1 MRITD
6 DQWVD
11 IPEQTASTGAYSL
24 SGGGLDQIATMG
36 PTQGPQQGPVWDQ
49 AENAYYDMG
58 ASGLYSY
65 DGGNSWEPKRA
76 APIPQSYSLNSP
88 QLDQIATT
96 YAGPTWVDNGTAGGK
111 YVDQWGN
118 ESYDGGNTWMS
129 PGEIQAG
136 AGQPAF
142 APQSWNEPQP
152 IPDTYSLGFNGTAF
166 NGYGDP
172 GAQNPWDTRFDQ
184 QPDQGGGFWGG
195 VKDIAG
201 NVNDFLAPGYTPIAQ
216 VAGGYYNAANSAFD
230 SLTGTTREQR
240 INDQLSGNALVRD
253 VSGGN
258 VDLSQL
264 PYGLGYVTDAALAP
278 ATYVGMGATGGPG
291 ATAWEGVKQVG
302 SGAVGNLAAKFGASD
317 TAESIPLFGDQPA
330 WLRGLEAGAI
340 GGIGAYGAMDAAPG
354 VAKAAGPILKDFNAS
369 EAGEAFGT
377 GIRRNVPEKTVI
389 PDSSRVGIDSGNL
402 RLGAADQSGA
412 FPVYDSNGNFR
423 FNVVQYGGG
432 WASPADLGKVYP
444 TPEAAMEGVLASGSK
459 IATGT
464 PAPMAND
471 RLWFHSTRDMNYDL
485 PDPDMAVGTQTGIT
499 QGPGVYMAADPAKSA
514 GNYGNRTFVTEF
526 DGKVL
531 DLTKPTSFDAP
542 IAPGAPTWAK
552 LYDDVARN
560 LEQNGLPDA
569 AARVRAITPEVVARA
584 KPNAEVATPMSGY
597 AFKQALVDAIGG
609 SRDAD
614 ALWGWSQ
621 RLEDGAVGGKS
632 AKDILGRFADV
643 TGRSD
648 NPKVVAGAYVQ
659 NQLADH
665 GVDALFHHSPRA
677 DGDVLIVLNGKAA
690 RVVADVKNAPDAVKA
705 GATLRDIKR
714 GALTKVL
721 GTDLKTEAGPGEWF
735 TVRKGG
741 AMEGFV
747 RPTDGGWEAS
757 LAPNG
762 GRLGTFP
769 TRAEAIRQF
778 GASKPSLRSFL
789 KGGEEGAV
797 NLGDF
802 AQGAKD
808 VAGFAAPIAARTA
821 LGAGVGA
828 AYGEAS
834 GMGWEKGAA
843 IGGGV
848 GLGFGVLGKAAGAAA
863 SRGVE
868 ARLAKNTRPEAT
880 DKIIEALK
888 KAVPIREDQE
898 ALYSAERG
906 RRAAIASG
914 IVSKSGD
921 FRTGMREST
930 SALAGQLPR
939 ARAFEGV
946 EGQLAPTDVKALFDH
961 IETKFPN
968 ADRYYTAKNATEA
981 LEKVMLG
988 ELPTRSEISLLG
1000 KVFGEDFAQTLLSK
1014 RSLGAKAWE
1023 NAVDAL
1029 NLPRTLMTSWDA
1041 SAPLRQGAILF
1052 AGHPIAGVK
1061 ATGTMIRAMASPK
1074 YAELVRQQIENSPN
1088 ATIYE
1093 KMGLYFADTTSSAA
1107 LTAREEQI
1115 MSRLAGKIPGV
1126 GGSQR
1131 GYTTFLNKLRQDVA
1145 DNFIA
1150 GHPNLSNKELK
1161 DFGHVINIMSGRG
1174 DLPKFLQD
1182 NSAILNAAFAPRYA
1196 MSRLQLPVEMVKAAL
1211 PRALGGTTGAA
1222 SKELARDVIAF
1233 AGTGAAILTLGKLA
1247 GVWNVELDPRS
1258 TDFGKGKMG
1267 NTRFDFWAGEQQI
1280 ARYAAQLVGDPT
1292 RGVDSLKTGQRKTS
1306 TGQIVDANRL
1316 DTIGRW
1322 LQTKKSP
1329 AVGLATDL
1337 LQGKDFVGQP
1347 LDLKTKEGIGNQAWQ
1362 RLAPLFLQDMA
1373 DAAKLSGNQWRA
1385 LSAGP
1390 SAIGAGVQTYQ
1401 DSDYKKR
1408 SDLSK
1413 QTFGKDYFDLTVKQQ
1428 QQVDDAMGGRLSPA
1442 NPQVAAALQKVTT
1455 AQQGAD
1461 SELATGAFTPSKAQA
1476 WRDQYTTNK
1485 DNLRFFKDI
1494 VYADAGTKPGSD
1506 PVLDAYYK
1514 AVDGASAQSG
1524 KVNWDA
1530 VDAYTRSLSTE
1541 DQQYIKDHTGK
1552 IQIDTPT
1559 TRAFEQAKDT
1569 IESAGFFDKRD
1580 KAWAAIQAQ
1589 LPEAKKYASYDEW
1602 YNAKLEAAQK
1612 EWAGQATPEYIDKE
1626 ARKIIDKMAPAKGMK
1641 EYGNLWENGW
1651 IQANPAAAYL
1661 AWKWGYFVPTEEQA
1675 KWINN
1680 AVGAK

>member
-36 PTQGPQQGPVWDQ
+36 PTQGPVWDQ

-96 YAGPTWVDNGTAGGK
+96 PSPYWVDDPRYQGGGY

-118 ESYDGGNTWMS
+118 K
-129 PGEIQAG
+129 G
-136 AGQPAF
+136 AGGTN
-142 APQSWNEPQP
+142 SWEQAQL
-152 IPDTYSLGFNGTAF
+152 IPDLPPSRAEFIDNPQQGQAYDFNAPGFES
-166 NGYGDP
+166 P
-172 GAQNPWDTRFDQ
+172 WNPDYQ
-184 QPDQGGGFWGG
+184 QPDQGGGFWNSA
-195 VKDIAG
+195 VHA
-201 NVNDFLAPGYTPIAQ
+201 VNDKLDYILPGT
-216 VAGGYYNAANSAFD
+216 FD
-230 SLTGTTREQR
+230 SRQKGIEEQGG
-240 INDQLSGNALVRD
+240 IGGITAKGVGGLLSGNALIQGTTGYD
-253 VSGGN
+253 PST
-258 VDLSQL
+258 L
-264 PYGLGYVTDAALAP
+264 PYGLGYITDVAAAP
-278 ATYVGMGATGGPG
+278 ATYIGLGVGGGLG
-291 ATAWEGVKQVG
+291 GTSWEVGKQIG
-302 SGAVGNLAAKFGASD
+302 SGVVGNLAAKAGMSD
-317 TAESIPLFGDQPA
+317 TAESIPYFGDQPA

-377 GIRRNVPEKTVI
+377 GIRRNAPEKTVI
-389 PDSSRVGIDSGNL
+389 PDSRA
-402 RLGAADQSGA
+402 LGTAPPGA
-412 FPVYDSNGNFR
+412 
-423 FNVVQYGGG
+423 QEIYGGNGEVLG
-432 WASPADLGKVYP
+432 WADSAGNIVKRNDLGP
-444 TPEAAMEGVLASGSK
+444 L
-459 IATGT
+459 
-464 PAPMAND
+464 AND
-471 RLWFHSTRDMNYDL
+471 RLWFHSTRDMKYDL
-485 PDPDMAVGTQTGIT
+485 PDPDAAVGTQTGIT
-499 QGPGVYMAADPAKSA
+499 QGPGVYMAADPKKSA
-514 GNYGNRTFVTEF
+514 GRYGQRTFVTEF

-665 GVDALFHHSPRA
+665 GVDALFHHSPNA

-705 GATLRDIKR
+705 GATLKDIKR
-714 GALTKVL
+714 GAVAKVVSGTAARGEVIDHPL
-721 GTDLKTEAGPGEWF
+721 GKQGEWWV
-735 TVRKGG
+735 TDPAGVQKGRITAG
-741 AMEGFV
+741 LLPEDGFAV
-747 RPTDGGWEAS
+747 YIDGKGYTGTYDTLALAKKAALDELPKNNALMHPAIRAFGSKLSDESGSAS
-757 LAPNG
+757 LSG
-762 GRLGTFP
+762 
-769 TRAEAIRQF
+769 I
-778 GASKPSLRSFL
+778 
-789 KGGEEGAV
+789 
-797 NLGDF
+797 

-821 LGAGVGA
+821 IGAGVGA

-848 GLGFGVLGKAAGAAA
+848 GLGFGVLGKVAGKIAEN
-863 SRGVE
+863 GVE

-880 DKIIEALK
+880 DKLISLVKQA
-888 KAVPIREDQE
+888 APVRESQQE
-898 ALYSAERG
+898 LYSQELG
-906 RRAAIASG
+906 RRAGELAKVQARRG
-914 IVSKSGD
+914 GEQG
-921 FRTGMREST
+921 FYEGM
-930 SALAGQLPR
+930 SALKGELPKATFNPVR
-939 ARAFEGV
+939 PSMTADEITGLFNHVNDLNNMLPFTKMNTQAA
-946 EGQLAPTDVKALFDH
+946 LVKVLS
-961 IETKFPN
+961 
-968 ADRYYTAKNATEA
+968 
-981 LEKVMLG
+981 G
-988 ELPTRSEISLLG
+988 ELPTRGEISLLG
-1000 KVFGEDFAQTLLSK
+1000 KAFGDDFAKTLLAK

-1052 AGHPIAGVK
+1052 AGHPIAGAK

-1150 GHPNLSNKELK
+1150 GNPNLSNKELK

-1280 ARYAAQLVGDPT
+1280 ARYAAQLIGDPT

>member
-36 PTQGPQQGPVWDQ
+36 PTQGPVWDQ

-96 YAGPTWVDNGTAGGK
+96 PSPYWVDDPRYQGGGY

-118 ESYDGGNTWMS
+118 K
-129 PGEIQAG
+129 G
-136 AGQPAF
+136 AGGTN
-142 APQSWNEPQP
+142 SWEQAQL
-152 IPDTYSLGFNGTAF
+152 IPDLPPSRAEFIDNPQQGQAYDFNAPGFES
-166 NGYGDP
+166 P
-172 GAQNPWDTRFDQ
+172 WNPDYQ
-184 QPDQGGGFWGG
+184 QPDQGGGFWNSA
-195 VKDIAG
+195 VHA
-201 NVNDFLAPGYTPIAQ
+201 VNDKLDYILPGT
-216 VAGGYYNAANSAFD
+216 FD
-230 SLTGTTREQR
+230 SRQKGIEEQGG
-240 INDQLSGNALVRD
+240 IGGITAKGVGGLLSGNALIQGTTGYD
-253 VSGGN
+253 PST
-258 VDLSQL
+258 L
-264 PYGLGYVTDAALAP
+264 PYGLGYITDVAAAP
-278 ATYVGMGATGGPG
+278 ATYIGLGVGGGLG
-291 ATAWEGVKQVG
+291 GTSWEVGKQIG
-302 SGAVGNLAAKFGASD
+302 SGVVGNLAAKAGMSD
-317 TAESIPLFGDQPA
+317 TAESIPYFGDQPA

-340 GGIGAYGAMDAAPG
+340 GGIGAYGALDAAPG
-354 VAKAAGPILKDFNAS
+354 IAKSAGPILKDFNAS

-377 GIRRNVPEKTVI
+377 GIRRNSPEK
-389 PDSSRVGIDSGNL
+389 RVVIDSAQEALNQG
-402 RLGAADQSGA
+402 RLA
-412 FPVYDSNGNFR
+412 P
-423 FNVVQYGGG
+423 
-432 WASPADLGKVYP
+432 YP
-444 TPEAAMEGVLASGSK
+444 Q
-459 IATGT
+459 
-464 PAPMAND
+464 PMAND
-471 RLWFHSTRDMNYDL
+471 RLWFHSTRDMKYDL

-531 DLTKPTSFDAP
+531 DLTKQVTENDP
-542 IAPGAPTWAK
+542 IFAGGPSWAK
-552 LYDDVARN
+552 IRDDLAAKLDAGRRSLGVGDYVRQAFDPKNLDAAQYTAKADLAAVARN
-560 LEQNGLPDA
+560 ADGTFSANSY
-569 AARVRAITPEVVARA
+569 V
-584 KPNAEVATPMSGY
+584 Y
-597 AFKQALVDAIGG
+597 KQALND
-609 SRDAD
+609 
-614 ALWGWSQ
+614 
-621 RLEDGAVGGKS
+621 AVGRAVQNSGMRFDLETQKS
-632 AKDILGRFADV
+632 LFGRFAGLAKESPLGPRGGPDLS
-643 TGRSD
+643 T
-648 NPKVVAGAYVQ
+648 ATLAIVQ
-659 NQLADH
+659 NHLADE
-665 GVDALFHHSPRA
+665 GVDALFHHSPKA

-690 RVVADVKNAPDAVKA
+690 RVVADVKNAPEAVKA
-705 GATLRDIKR
+705 GATLKDIKR
-714 GALTKVL
+714 GAVTQVVKGQAARGTVGPHPL
-721 GTDLKTEAGPGEWF
+721 GKEGEWWVYDPAGIQKGRILAPREAGDPFSVYMDGKGFVGMFDSFTEAKRVALGELPSNTPLMHPGI
-735 TVRKGG
+735 K
-741 AMEGFV
+741 
-747 RPTDGGWEAS
+747 
-757 LAPNG
+757 
-762 GRLGTFP
+762 
-769 TRAEAIRQF
+769 
-778 GASKPSLRSFL
+778 SFL

-848 GLGFGVLGKAAGAAA
+848 GLGFGVLGKVAGSAA

-868 ARLAKNTRPEAT
+868 ARLAKNTRPEAA
-880 DKIIEALK
+880 DKLISLVKQA
-888 KAVPIREDQE
+888 APVRESQQE
-898 ALYSAERG
+898 LYSQELG
-906 RRAAIASG
+906 RRAGELAKVQARRG
-914 IVSKSGD
+914 GEQG
-921 FRTGMREST
+921 FYEGM
-930 SALAGQLPR
+930 SALKGELPKATFNPVR
-939 ARAFEGV
+939 PSMTADEITGLFNHVNDLNNMLPFTKMNTQAA
-946 EGQLAPTDVKALFDH
+946 LVKVLS
-961 IETKFPN
+961 
-968 ADRYYTAKNATEA
+968 
-981 LEKVMLG
+981 G
-988 ELPTRSEISLLG
+988 ELPTRGEISLLG
-1000 KVFGEDFAQTLLSK
+1000 KAFGDDFAKTLLAK

-1052 AGHPIAGVK
+1052 AGHPIAGAK

-1150 GHPNLSNKELK
+1150 GNPNLSNKELK

-1401 DSDYKKR
+1401 DSDYLKR
-1408 SDLSK
+1408 QNYIKGQGNLSYANGDYYRL
-1413 QTFGKDYFDLTVKQQ
+1413 TKDDRQA
-1428 QQVDDAMGGRLSPA
+1428 VDDAIGKIPYA
-1442 NPQVAAALQKVTT
+1442 NPQVRQALEAVTK

-1461 SELATGAFTPSKAQA
+1461 AELATGTFTPSKAQA

-1485 DNLRFFKDI
+1485 DNLRFFKDQ

-1506 PVLDAYYK
+1506 PQLDAYYK
-1514 AVDGASAQSG
+1514 VIDQNTAQSG

-1530 VDAYTRSLSTE
+1530 VDAYKKSLPDGGS
-1541 DQQYIKDHTGK
+1541 YIDTHTGFL
-1552 IQIDTPT
+1552 QIDTPT
-1559 TRAFEQAKDT
+1559 TRAFEKAKDT
-1569 IESAGFFDKRD
+1569 IETSGFFDKRD

>member
-36 PTQGPQQGPVWDQ
+36 PTQGPVWDQ

-118 ESYDGGNTWMS
+118 ESYDGGQTWMS

-201 NVNDFLAPGYTPIAQ
+201 NAGSILASQPF
-216 VAGGYYNAANSAFD
+216 VAGTWAAVNAINPLVDEA
-230 SLTGTTREQR
+230 TGTTRGQR

-302 SGAVGNLAAKFGASD
+302 SGVGGNLAAKFGASD
-317 TAESIPLFGDQPA
+317 TAESIPYFGDQPA

-340 GGIGAYGAMDAAPG
+340 GGIGAYGALDAAPG
-354 VAKAAGPILKDFNAS
+354 IAKSAGPILKDFNAS

-377 GIRRNVPEKTVI
+377 GIRRNSPEK
-389 PDSSRVGIDSGNL
+389 RVVIDSAQEALNQG
-402 RLGAADQSGA
+402 RLA
-412 FPVYDSNGNFR
+412 P
-423 FNVVQYGGG
+423 
-432 WASPADLGKVYP
+432 YP
-444 TPEAAMEGVLASGSK
+444 Q
-459 IATGT
+459 
-464 PAPMAND
+464 PMAND
-471 RLWFHSTRDMNYDL
+471 RLWFHSTRDMKYDL

-531 DLTKPTSFDAP
+531 DLTKQMRETDPVFPGGPSWAKIRDDLATKFEARGFDATP
-542 IAPGAPTWAK
+542 IRQAFDP
-552 LYDDVARN
+552 LN
-560 LEQNGLPDA
+560 IDA
-569 AARVRAITPEVVARA
+569 AGRSARA
-584 KPNAEVATPMSGY
+584 ELANWTQDGLANGY
-597 AFKQALVDAIGG
+597 VYRQALDN
-609 SRDAD
+609 
-614 ALWGWSQ
+614 
-621 RLEDGAVGGKS
+621 AVGKTGVQFGARSDAS
-632 AKDILGRFADV
+632 ALKPLLGRFADIGKQDSSWAGNYIKGV
-643 TGRSD
+643 T
-648 NPKVVAGAYVQ
+648 Q
-659 NQLADH
+659 NHLADE
-665 GVDALFHHSPRA
+665 GVDALFHHSPNA

-690 RVVADVKNAPDAVKA
+690 RVVADVKNAPEAVKA
-705 GATLRDIKR
+705 GATLKDIKR

-762 GRLGTFP
+762 GRIGTFP

-778 GASKPSLRSFL
+778 GAAKPSLRSFL

-808 VAGFAAPIAARTA
+808 VAGFAAPIATRTA

-848 GLGFGVLGKAAGAAA
+848 GLGFGVLGKVAGKIAEN
-863 SRGVE
+863 GVE

-880 DKIIEALK
+880 DKLISLVKQA
-888 KAVPIREDQE
+888 APVRESQQE
-898 ALYSAERG
+898 LYSQELG
-906 RRAAIASG
+906 RRAGELAKVQARRG
-914 IVSKSGD
+914 GEQG
-921 FRTGMREST
+921 FYEGM
-930 SALAGQLPR
+930 SALKGELPKATFNPVR
-939 ARAFEGV
+939 PSMTADEITGLFNHVNDLNNMLPFTKMNTQAA
-946 EGQLAPTDVKALFDH
+946 LVKVLS
-961 IETKFPN
+961 
-968 ADRYYTAKNATEA
+968 
-981 LEKVMLG
+981 G
-988 ELPTRSEISLLG
+988 ELPTRGEISLLG
-1000 KVFGEDFAQTLLSK
+1000 KAFGDDFAKTLLAK

-1052 AGHPIAGVK
+1052 AGHPIAGAK

-1074 YAELVRQQIENSPN
+1074 YADLVRQQIENSPN

-1316 DTIGRW
+1316 DTVGRW

-1401 DSDYKKR
+1401 DSDYLKR
-1408 SDLSK
+1408 QNYIKGQGNLSYANGDYYRL
-1413 QTFGKDYFDLTVKQQ
+1413 TKDDRQA
-1428 QQVDDAMGGRLSPA
+1428 VDDAIGKIPYA
-1442 NPQVAAALQKVTT
+1442 NPQVRQALDAVTR

-1461 SELATGAFTPSKAQA
+1461 AELATGTFTPAKAQA
-1476 WRDQYTTNK
+1476 WRDQYTTNQ
-1485 DNLRFFKDI
+1485 DNLRFFKDQ

-1506 PVLDAYYK
+1506 PQLDAYYK
-1514 AVDGASAQSG
+1514 VIDQNTAQSG

-1530 VDAYTRSLSTE
+1530 VDAYKKSLPDGGS
-1541 DQQYIKDHTGK
+1541 YIDTHTGFL
-1552 IQIDTPT
+1552 QIDTPT

-1569 IESAGFFDKRD
+1569 IETSGFFDKRD